1 MPVKQCLRRDDRAKL
16 AQPLASQRP
25 RLLAKLPAL
34 GVSADDA
41 PSPEACPKD
50 AVLGLQI
57 VNRRRLLPLQSTGNQ
72 YEQELQQGR
81 GRSHLRVAVGC
92 LIFLRQPPSLKPRS
106 SRIRS
111 SFGTLRGFI
120 LHLRDLGFAIVHV
133 IDPHPELP
141 EEVDTDQS
149 RRFRRNSRIKQLH
162 SDLTAAKARFFIT
175 CDSEQRTL
183 LVFLRHE
190 LVLDSRRKPP
200 SSLAQ
205 DCETNLG
212 DVDPRPSV
220 FWLRWRR
227 ILHSPVLKWN
237 PAKGGPWQ
245 TPAATAKDATIR
257 IAIEAAFRPTSP
269 PALFGRFGS
278 RTGKRSRASVAL
290 RLASRAT
297 QGTDIGR
304 GRLQRRRRCSSR
316 HVVDERRRC

>member
-41 PSPEACPKD
+41 PSPEACPKH

-72 YEQELQQGR
+72 YEQELQQGG

-111 SFGTLRGFI
+111 SFGALRGFI

-149 RRFRRNSRIKQLH
+149 RRFRRNSRVKQLH

-175 CDSEQRTL
+175 CDSEPYWS
-183 LVFLRHE
+183 FFDMSSHWI
-190 LVLDSRRKPP
+190 LDVSRRL
-200 SSLAQ
+200 SLHKIA
-205 DCETNLG
+205 
-212 DVDPRPSV
+212 
-220 FWLRWRR
+220 RR
-227 ILHSPVLKWN
+227 ISEMLIHAPPHFCYS
-237 PAKGGPWQ
+237 GGVSFICRSSGGIPQ
-245 TPAATAKDATIR
+245 EVVR
-257 IAIEAAFRPTSP
+257 
-269 PALFGRFGS
+269 
-278 RTGKRSRASVAL
+278 GKR
-290 RLASRAT
+290 
-297 QGTDIGR
+297 QP
-304 GRLQRRRRCSSR
+304 QRRRTRQYVSR
-316 HVVDERRRC
+316 